1 MQHHLFTIDKI
12 WKKFKC
18 LSIGEWI
25 KKMWSIHIMEYYSVL
40 KKKEIPQHAM
50 TWMNLEDIMLNK
62 ISQSQKDKYSMIP
75 LI

>member
-1 MQHHLFTIDKI
+1 
-12 WKKFKC
+12 
-18 LSIGEWI
+18 
-25 KKMWSIHIMEYYSVL
+25 MWSIHIMEYYSVL